1 MRLNPAL
8 LACTLATAAIA
19 DPQPRETTRAR
30 NAAAARAP
38 EMAPPI
44 APGEKS
50 FSDTPCSC
58 IACRMSAR
66 WSPSS

>member
-44 APGEKS
+44 GM
-50 FSDTPCSC
+50 
-58 IACRMSAR
+58 I
-66 WSPSS
+66 